1 VSDLSWLT
9 KHVRKDGGSVRYE
22 WTQSAFSFENRTGA
36 TDGMSLLVVNEPSA
50 CPPVPEGSA
59 TLVRDILNIAGEPT
73 LKTTKGDIRAWCGR
87 DPEKACPRCKDT
99 DTSPCKWCGG
109 SGKGKAVSC
118 DDCGHDHTCACSH
131 CFGTKTGPC
140 VCLLVKDEGDA
151 YGYDRHAAAQGWLAG
166 ILVNRDRLARLMAVE
181 LGEPGEEVAVYA
193 LTGTSGARLT
203 LVGKNWQAVVM
214 QIDPS
219 AAVSSAVRF
228 GEKVAK

>member
-1 VSDLSWLT
+1 
-9 KHVRKDGGSVRYE
+9 
-22 WTQSAFSFENRTGA
+22 
-36 TDGMSLLVVNEPSA
+36 
-50 CPPVPEGSA
+50 
-59 TLVRDILNIAGEPT
+59 
-73 LKTTKGDIRAWCGR
+73 
-87 DPEKACPRCKDT
+87 
-99 DTSPCKWCGG
+99 
-109 SGKGKAVSC
+109 
-118 DDCGHDHTCACSH
+118 
-131 CFGTKTGPC
+131 
-140 VCLLVKDEGDA
+140 VKDEGDA